1 MCCSSENVAAF
12 ISAAAILH
20 RLIFIGIAVTF
31 GIHVRSNV
39 LFLSTSSHALHLL
52 KLWTSSFLLLWS
64 RLLRCSRLRSNLI
77 LFLYRLFF
85 LRSWLF
91 LLWVLRSCLLI
102 ILWIILGL
110 VSWTYEGSI
119 LIRNSLLWGIS
130 LILVQITRLLW
141 LETLFILPLS
151 DTLTLF

>member
-1 MCCSSENVAAF
+1 
-12 ISAAAILH
+12 
-20 RLIFIGIAVTF
+20 
-31 GIHVRSNV
+31 
-39 LFLSTSSHALHLL
+39 
-52 KLWTSSFLLLWS
+52 
-64 RLLRCSRLRSNLI
+64 
-77 LFLYRLFF
+77 
-85 LRSWLF
+85 
-91 LLWVLRSCLLI
+91 LRSCLLI